1 MSDEAELPSIPRVL
15 AAWAERRP
23 DDVALVTEHEEVT
36 VGELQRRVAALAAG
50 LAELDVRAGTT
61 IGLLCPNRV
70 EWVVTTYAAATLGA
84 RVAAF
89 NTWSQRWDLDHLLRH
104 SRCEVLVAATALRD
118 RDLTPLLSDLVPE
131 AWAAQRPGWRSAAY
145 PDLRELV
152 LIGEAAPP
160 AGIRAFAT
168 VGGGSAPVPAA
179 APPPEGDLLVLY
191 TSGSTARPKAVVL
204 RHATALRHG
213 VDVADRM
220 GLTGSDRIWLP
231 VPLFWSYGGAN
242 ALMVALTRG
251 ACLVTAEVFDAT
263 SGLVMIEEHACTA
276 AYTLPSITAALLADP
291 GFAPER
297 VRSLER
303 GMTIGSPRDVRAA
316 ATGLGISRICNA
328 YGSTELYGG
337 CCVTPHDWPLDLRCA
352 TQGPPLPGMTVHIG
366 DPATGAALP
375 AGETGEI
382 TVTGQVTPGY
392 LDQPEANAAAFTDE
406 GAFHTGDLGFLDD
419 EGNLHFVARASEMI
433 RSGGINIAPAEVE
446 EYLLLHP
453 GVVEAAVV
461 GVADER
467 RGEVAVAYVTAASG
481 VDVDEQALTAHCRS
495 GIAAFKVPSRIVVT
509 TASLPRTATGKL
521 ERRAVRDMAR
531 ELWTTG
537 TVRA

>member
-1 MSDEAELPSIPRVL
+1 MTIETVEEPPSIPGIL

-23 DDVALVTEHEEVT
+23 EDAALVTEREEVGF
-36 VGELQRRVAALAAG
+36 GELQRRVAALAGGLAG
-50 LAELDVRAGTT
+50 LGVRAGTT

-70 EWVVTTYAAATLGA
+70 EWVVTAFAAATLGA

-89 NTWSQRWDLDHLLRH
+89 NTWSQRWDLDHMLRH
-104 SRCEVLVAATALRD
+104 SRCEVLVTVAALRD
-118 RDLTPLLSDLVPE
+118 RDLTPLLRELVPE
-131 AWAAQRPGWRSAAY
+131 AWAAPQPGWRSGAY

-152 LIGEAAPP
+152 VIGDDAPP
-160 AGIRAFAT
+160 GARAFAD
-168 VGGGSAPVPAA
+168 VAAGPAA
-179 APPPEGDLLVLY
+179 EPAATADGDLLVLY
-191 TSGSTARPKAVVL
+191 TSGSTARPKAVIL

-213 VDVADRM
+213 TEVGDRM
-220 GLTGSDRIWLP
+220 GVTSRDRIWLP

-251 ACLVTAEVFDAT
+251 ACLVTSEVFDAP
-263 SGLVMIEEHACTA
+263 SGLSMIEEHGCTA

-297 VRSLER
+297 VLSLRR
-303 GMTIGSPRDVRAA
+303 GMTIGSARDVRAA
-316 ATGLGISRICNA
+316 ATDLGIAAVCNA

-352 TQGPPLPGMTVHIG
+352 TQGPPLPGMAVHVA
-366 DPATGAALP
+366 DPATGAVLP

-392 LDQPEANAAAFTDE
+392 LDQPDANAAAFTAD
-406 GAFHTGDLGFLDD
+406 GAFRTGDLGFLD
-419 EGNLHFVARASEMI
+419 EYGHLHFVARASEMI

-446 EYLLLHP
+446 EYLLTHP
-453 GVVEAAVV
+453 GIVEAAVV
-461 GVADER
+461 GVEDER
-467 RGEVAVAYVTAASG
+467 RGEVAIAYVTAAPG
-481 VDVDEQALTAHCRS
+481 ADVVEAALTAHCRS
-495 GIAAFKVPSRIVVT
+495 GIAAFKVPARIVVM
-509 TASLPRTATGKL
+509 AEALPRTTTGKL
-521 ERRAVRDMAR
+521 ERRAVQAMAR